1 MTKELRNTD
10 GAIATAGRACH
21 VRVREVAKAAAGEL
35 YESMMGNNLFFDA
48 WKKQNPGKDGK
59 ALERA
64 FIEKNW
70 GSCLEF
76 ARATLTVMLTR
87 PDVAE
92 SMKEEIMVILEQDQ
106 VLRNRRVGTAP
117 FRKIH

>member
-1 MTKELRNTD
+1 MNTSET
-10 GAIATAGRACH
+10 GQRVCH
-21 VRVREVAKAAAGEL
+21 AKVMEVAKAAAGEL
-35 YESMMGNNLFFDA
+35 YESMMSNDAFFKA
-48 WKKQNPGKDGK
+48 WKKQNPGMGPKQ
-59 ALERA
+59 LEAR

-92 SMKEEIMVILEQDQ
+92 EMKEEIMLVLEQDQ
-106 VLRNRRVGTAP
+106 ILRHKRVASPP
-117 FRKIH
+117 FRPIH

>member
-1 MTKELRNTD
+1 MTNASQTGERL
-10 GAIATAGRACH
+10 CH
-21 VRVREVAKAAAGEL
+21 AKVMEVAKAAAGEL
-35 YESMMGNNLFFDA
+35 YESMMGNDA
-48 WKKQNPGKDGK
+48 FYKTWKRQNPGANAKQ
-59 ALERA
+59 LEAR

-87 PDVAE
+87 ADVAE

-106 VLRNRRVGTAP
+106 TLRNRRVATPP
-117 FRKIH
+117 FRRTH